1 MEAREDAPGLAVR
14 RAMNQTAMLHE
25 TPRLRYRECRVQIL
39 AMAVAVAHAWAAA
52 TLRAL
57 QPRQSAELVC
67 QRLRSKLV
75 AVRVVQRRRSAR
87 GGDARLL
94 RRRGQGETQGLG

>member
-1 MEAREDAPGLAVR
+1 MSPERIVLAALREVAQGTLAAAGLGVQRVAV
-14 RAMNQTAMLHE
+14 T
-25 TPRLRYRECRVQIL
+25 
-39 AMAVAVAHAWAAA
+39 MAVAVAHAWAAA